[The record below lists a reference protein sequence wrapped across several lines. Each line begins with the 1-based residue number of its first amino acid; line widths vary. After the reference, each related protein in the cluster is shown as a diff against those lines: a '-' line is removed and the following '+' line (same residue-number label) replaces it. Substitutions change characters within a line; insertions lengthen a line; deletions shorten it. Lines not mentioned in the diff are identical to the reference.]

1 VNLYTIVLKNMRQRA
16 LATTLTIFS
25 IALGVALAGAIL
37 IVRDGAEENFT
48 NYARGW
54 DLIVGYRGSGLEIVL
69 NTMFN
74 LTNATNTIPFGVY
87 EDILD
92 DPRVKFAVPF
102 CTGVAYQDEFKVV
115 ATKREF
121 YEKFEYVHGHYEE
134 VDGKRSY
141 VAGKRLELARGAWFK
156 EEVRGEA
163 VIGSRVETH
172 TPLKLDVQFYASP
185 GYIEDEWIRTQGKYY
200 GSPLKVV
207 GVLAPT
213 GTPADKTIYVSMKT
227 WFKLPG
233 MVVEVKGTDEE
244 GQREAAARRERLEK
258 VLARRRAETVAPE
271 ERVDVL
277 PDLELRVDQAVREQE
292 KKEKEK
298 EEEEEEQYVDPTFIG
313 PVKPIP
319 VYYQITSIGVRL
331 HDKGDAPAIVA
342 ELKENSRHAQ
352 AVEPVAEVKMFFD
365 TTLRWIS
372 GAFLMIAVMVIIA
385 SALSIMVWIYNSMNE
400 RRFGIAVMR
409 SLGASRGTIFATILF
424 ESAALCGIGAIAG
437 VPLGHFAVML
447 AGDYIYRTS
456 GAVIQP
462 WSFSFYEVFLVLGAV
477 ALGMLVGIL
486 PAARAYETD
495 IAANLNP
502 LMG

>member
-1 VNLYTIVLKNMRQRA
+1 MNLYTIVLKNMRQRA

-25 IALGVALAGAIL
+25 IALGIALAGAIL
-37 IVRDGAEENFT
+37 IVREGAEENFT
-48 NYARGW
+48 SYARGW

-115 ATKREF
+115 ATKRDF
-121 YEKFEYVHGHYEE
+121 YDKFEYVHGHYEE
-134 VDGKRSY
+134 VDDKRSY
-141 VAGKRLELARGAWFK
+141 VAGKGLELARGSWFN

-172 TPLKLDVQFYASP
+172 TPLKLESQFYASP

-213 GTPADKTIYVSMKT
+213 GTPSDKTIYVSMKT

-244 GQREAAARRERLEK
+244 GRRQAAARREKLEK
-258 VLARRRAETVAPE
+258 LLARRRAESVDPD
-271 ERVDVL
+271 ERVDLL
-277 PDLELRVDQAVREQE
+277 PDLEIEADPGARGPE
-292 KKEKEK
+292 KEGEEEEK
-298 EEEEEEQYVDPTFIG
+298 EERYVEPTFVG

-331 HDKGDAPAIVA
+331 HDPGDAPAIIA
-342 ELKENSRHAQ
+342 ELKENSELAQ
-352 AVEPVAEVKMFFD
+352 AVEPVGEVQAFFD

-400 RRFGIAVMR
+400 RRFGIAIMR
-409 SLGASRGTIFATILF
+409 SLGASRGTIFATILV
-424 ESAALCGIGAIAG
+424 ESATLCGIGGIVG

-447 AGDYIYRTS
+447 AGDYIYRAS
-456 GAVIQP
+456 GAVIHS
-462 WSFSFYEVFLVLGAV
+462 WSFSFYEIFLVLGAV
-477 ALGMLVGIL
+477 VLGTLVGIL
-486 PAARAYETD
+486 PAMKAYETD

>member
-1 VNLYTIVLKNMRQRA
+1 MNLYTIVLKNMRQRA

-37 IVRDGAEENFT
+37 IVREGAEANFT

-74 LTNATNTIPFGVY
+74 LTNATNTIPFSVY
-87 EDILD
+87 EEILD
-92 DPRVKFAVPF
+92 DKRVKFAVPF

-121 YEKFEYVHGHYEE
+121 YDKFEYVHGHYEE
-134 VDGKRSY
+134 IDGKRSY
-141 VAGKRLELARGAWFK
+141 LPGKRQELARGAWFN

-172 TPLKLDVQFYASP
+172 TPLRLESQFYASP
-185 GYIEDEWIRTQGKYY
+185 GYIEDEWIRTLGKYY

-213 GTPADKTIYVSMKT
+213 GTPSDKTIYISMKT

-233 MVVEVKGTDEE
+233 MVIEVKGTDER
-244 GQREAAARRERLEK
+244 GQRDAAARRERLKKLLE
-258 VLARRRAETVAPE
+258 RRRAESVDPA
-271 ERVDVL
+271 ERVNLL
-277 PDLELRVDQAVREQE
+277 PDLGIEPE
-292 KKEKEK
+292 KAAPEAE
-298 EEEEEEQYVDPTFIG
+298 EEEEEEQYVDPTFVG

-319 VYYQITSIGVRL
+319 VYYQITSVGVRL
-331 HDKGDAPAIVA
+331 HDKADAPAIVA
-342 ELKENSRHAQ
+342 EFREHSKLAQ
-352 AVEPVAEVKMFFD
+352 AVEPVGEVKAFFD

-385 SALSIMVWIYNSMNE
+385 SALSIMVWIYNSMHE
-400 RRFGIAVMR
+400 RRQGIAIMR
-409 SLGASRGTIFATILF
+409 SLGARRGTIFATILL
-424 ESAALCGIGAIAG
+424 ESATLCGIGAIVG

-456 GAVIQP
+456 GAVIP
-462 WSFSFYEVFLVLGAV
+462 SWSFSFYEVLLVLGAV
-477 ALGMLVGIL
+477 VLGMLVGIL
-486 PAARAYETD
+486 PAIKAYETD
-495 IAANLNP
+495 VAANLNP